1 MKSFFLS
8 SLIALSIVSCTTS
21 VQDTVDYSYA
31 TDLMTDT
38 WVATDALGRTMPGY
52 EEVGPVKNDHR
63 RIVGIFYITWHTQGL
78 KNLPQPYEGDVT
90 KVLEKDPSA
99 RMIADHP
106 NWKLG
111 SYHWGEPE
119 NGYFLSQDEW
129 VIRKDM
135 SMLADAGVDVLVMD
149 VTNAVLYWDEWE
161 VTFSTMMKMRE
172 EGNKTPQFCFWA
184 FNGNVISVVQ
194 QLYEKFYKEPKYQ
207 DLWFYWDGKPLLLY
221 NAEPELDA
229 NGGWHEYKD
238 GKADYSD
245 EVKQFF
251 TLRNMWWGYYEWNG
265 KRFIGTEDNWSF
277 GYSMADSAILAMSP
291 DELVSKHNGRLEE
304 AAVTPAQHPVTMTK
318 VPMGVGKSWSREFG
332 QPKLNEYDMPDSA
345 YVPWLGK
352 TVADPTGYGIY
363 FQETLRPTVL
373 NMPG

>member
-1 MKSFFLS
+1 MMKSFFLS
-8 SLIALSIVSCTTS
+8 SLIALSIVSCTSS

-52 EEVGPVKNDHR
+52 EEVGPVKNDQR

-184 FNGNVISVVQ
+184 FN
-194 QLYEKFYKEPKYQ
+194 
-207 DLWFYWDGKPLLLY
+207 
-221 NAEPELDA
+221 
-229 NGGWHEYKD
+229 
-238 GKADYSD
+238 
-245 EVKQFF
+245 
-251 TLRNMWWGYYEWNG
+251 
-265 KRFIGTEDNWSF
+265 
-277 GYSMADSAILAMSP
+277 
-291 DELVSKHNGRLEE
+291 
-304 AAVTPAQHPVTMTK
+304 
-318 VPMGVGKSWSREFG
+318 
-332 QPKLNEYDMPDSA
+332 
-345 YVPWLGK
+345 
-352 TVADPTGYGIY
+352 
-363 FQETLRPTVL
+363 
-373 NMPG
+373 